1 MKNLAEL
8 KDKENIKTEIYALSS
23 IREALHGDG
32 KHAEGTVIT
41 NVQKRLQDLVNETN
55 SEKETTSSLRNTTVK
70 VNFESLGTG
79 IDKFKAE
86 INKYLYEAA
95 GVAFPAIKKDEEL
108 TEMVK
113 EMSKTGAVTIVEAVP
128 LLKVG
133 VGFADTPREQLKT
146 VLHVIADR
154 VASEC
159 QDLDKLNDEG
169 RLREL
174 SYLIDA
180 YGSLYSKLL

>member
-1 MKNLAEL
+1 MNLAQM

-55 SEKETTSSLRNTTVK
+55 SEKEATSSLRNTSVN
-70 VNFESLGTG
+70 VNFESLGTD
-79 IDKFKAE
+79 INRVIE
-86 INKYLYEAA
+86 IMNKRMDEAA
-95 GVAFPAIKKDEEL
+95 GFVSVGDAKFAI
-108 TEMVK
+108 
-113 EMSKTGAVTIVEAVP
+113 AEAEP

-133 VGFADTPREQLKT
+133 VGFADAPREQFKT
-146 VLHVIADR
+146 VLHVVADR

-159 QDLDKLNDEG
+159 QDLDKRNDEG

-174 SYLIDA
+174 SDLIDS
-180 YGSLYSKLL
+180 YGSLYSKLF